1 MFVGTLVLYLE
12 VFFEDYYRNYI
23 KKCNQQNIKTILN
36 KEEFRMVFEH
46 VEESV
51 INEEERN
58 N

>member
-1 MFVGTLVLYLE
+1 MGTLVLYLE
-12 VFFEDYYRNYI
+12 VFFEECYRNYI